1 MAYPNLKQSIWL
13 MVLFA
18 LSQLILAGLADIAG
32 LWEPDD
38 GFLAGIASLVGI
50 SIILGYVYRRTDL
63 DWEYLRQLFNTGFN
77 WRIWPC
83 VVITFVGLLMVDIG
97 LILAMDR
104 LIPGS
109 KLMQDGNCAEVGH
122 ATSFWSVALTM
133 VVIGPLV
140 EEMLFRGIILKG
152 LAANHTRTRAIVWSA
167 VLFGVYHM
175 EALKL
180 ALAFLS
186 GLVWG
191 WWFVRTGS
199 LLPALFGHVLINSIA
214 VAGRFSA
221 NSEGVAA
228 EVPGD
233 KTSEAWIICVAG
245 AALAGTGLW
254 WFYRISKKTRH
265 NSAFPDQSLD
275 PGTDAT

>member
-13 MVLFA
+13 VVLFA
-18 LSQLILAGLADIAG
+18 LSQLTLAALADIVG
-32 LWEPDD
+32 LWQPED
-38 GFLAGIASLVGI
+38 GYLAGIALLVGFAV
-50 SIILGYVYRRTDL
+50 ILGYVYRRTDL

-77 WRIWPC
+77 WRVWPC
-83 VVITFVGLLMVDIG
+83 VVITTVGLLIVDIG

-109 KLMQDGNCAEVGH
+109 ELMEDGNCAELAHDTFFLSAVL
-122 ATSFWSVALTM
+122 TVA
-133 VVIGPLV
+133 VIGPLV
-140 EEMLFRGIILKG
+140 EEVLFRGIILNG
-152 LAANHTRTRAIVWSA
+152 LAANYTRIRATVWSA

-180 ALAFLS
+180 APAFFS

-199 LLPALFGHVLINSIA
+199 LLPALFGHVLINSIS

-221 NSEGVAA
+221 NSKGVAS
-228 EVPGD
+228 EVPD
-233 KTSEAWIICVAG
+233 DITFEAWIILVAG
-245 AALAGTGLW
+245 AALASLGLS
-254 WFYRISKKTRH
+254 WFCRISKKTQH
-265 NSAFPDQSLD
+265 NSVGPDLPLD
-275 PGTDAT
+275 ARSDPA